1 MKHHL
6 TLLAALMLASPA
18 FAQEAAAPEA
28 EAATTEADAATT
40 PADPAAAEA
49 AAAALTNPAAPQ
61 LDDPGPLL
69 AFTDG
74 QDIYQ
79 YLCRGCHQYDGSG
92 ASGAGAYPALAG
104 NENLEYGDY
113 PVMLV
118 VNGQKA
124 MPPFGAMLS
133 DEQVVAVVTYIQT
146 SFGNSYTE
154 HPTVDAVAAV
164 RPEGQEATAG
174 GTGGN

>member
-1 MKHHL
+1 
-6 TLLAALMLASPA
+6 
-18 FAQEAAAPEA
+18 
-28 EAATTEADAATT
+28 
-40 PADPAAAEA
+40 
-49 AAAALTNPAAPQ
+49 
-61 LDDPGPLL
+61 
-69 AFTDG
+69 
-74 QDIYQ
+74 
-79 YLCRGCHQYDGSG
+79 
-92 ASGAGAYPALAG
+92 
-104 NENLEYGDY
+104 
-113 PVMLV
+113 MLV

-154 HPTVDAVAAV
+154 HPTVETVAGV